1 MAMMNNTSKKP
12 FSFPPGTVI
21 RGKWYKHIYTIVK
34 ELGYGANGIVYLV
47 QGSSG
52 YQALKMSDSNVSIT
66 SEVNVLK
73 AFSKVQGSPLG
84 PKLLDVDDWELRG
97 QKIHFYVMEYIQGTD
112 LLSFVQSKGFSWTG
126 VLVAQ
131 LLTDLERIHKE
142 GWVFGDLKPENLIV
156 TGPPYRIRCI
166 DVGGTTLNGRA
177 IKEFTEF
184 FDRGYWIGGSRRAE
198 PSYDL
203 FSVGMILINLAYP
216 TRFTKTG
223 EGNIKQLRQAVDSK
237 DQLKKF
243 AGTILDALDGQF
255 QTASEMRESLLHG
268 LSHAQPV
275 QQLKPKPKAQRT
287 VPQSATLRTSSP
299 HPSRYQ
305 NKRNNKSSHFLE
317 TVLVVIIVSLLY
329 VLYIYGELL

>member
-1 MAMMNNTSKKP
+1 VAMMNNTSKKLY
-12 FSFPPGTVI
+12 SFPPGTVI
-21 RGKWYKHIYTIVK
+21 RGKWYKHIYTVVK
-34 ELGYGANGIVYLV
+34 ELGFGANGMVYLV

-84 PKLLDVDDWELRG
+84 PKLLDVDDWEVRG
-97 QKIHFYVMEYIQGTD
+97 KKIHFYVMEYIQGAD

-126 VLVAQ
+126 VLIAQ

-166 DVGGTTLNGRA
+166 DVGGTTINGRA

-216 TRFTKTG
+216 SRFSKAS

-237 DQLKKF
+237 EQLKRF
-243 AGTILDALDGQF
+243 AGTIKDALEGKF
-255 QTASEMRESLLHG
+255 LSASEMRESLLHG
-268 LSHAQPV
+268 LSHAQTV
-275 QQLKPKPKAQRT
+275 HQSKPKPRAQRS
-287 VPQSATLRTSSP
+287 VPKSSTIRTSST
-299 HPSRYQ
+299 HTSRYQ
-305 NKRNNKSSHFLE
+305 NQRNKKSSHFLE

-329 VLYIYGELL
+329 VLYIYGELM